1 MSRSMPPRWWIPQ
14 ARPLIGRRRI
24 RRILTLLTLAVVAFA
39 AAPETPKPVLDALFP
54 TGRVTL
60 PLAELAA
67 KFPLE
72 KGRDFQVFEVGRDAH
87 TSQHV
92 VWIVD
97 REVPHRHDTHDL
109 VVVMLRGYGSMRLG
123 SETLPVGPSSILYVP
138 RGTPHAFTNASG
150 EPALAYAVYTPAFDG
165 KDRVPVD

>member
-1 MSRSMPPRWWIPQ
+1 MNASKLRVVVC
-14 ARPLIGRRRI
+14 AG
-24 RRILTLLTLAVVAFA
+24 LLA
-39 AAPETPKPVLDALFP
+39 AASPASGPTPPTLDALFP
-54 TGRVTL
+54 PGRITL
-60 PLAELAA
+60 PLDALAS
-67 KFPLE
+67 KYPLE
-72 KGRDFQVFEVGRDAH
+72 RGKDFQVFEVGRDAH
-87 TSQHV
+87 ASHHV

-97 REVPHRHDTHDL
+97 REIPHRHDTHDL

-123 SETLPVGPSSILYVP
+123 AETRPVGPNSVLYVP